1 MYLCEGARFSGIRV
15 LDGCELP
22 CGCWELNLDPLEEPP
37 VLLIVEPSHK
47 HLEFSFFKKQQPLF
61 ICLFIYFLC
70 AYVWGFSQCPGSG
83 RKLNRGLQ
91 VQGLKPSGVPEWAVG
106 ADPLGP
112 LSAWNGSLVAGGQG
126 VGE

>member
-1 MYLCEGARFSGIRV
+1 MRTTCVPGAHTGQKRALGSLEG
-15 LDGCELP
+15 ELQMVVSHS
-22 CGCWELNLDPLEEPP
+22 GCWEPNPGSLQEQP

-112 LSAWNGSLVAGGQG
+112 LSA
-126 VGE
+126 